1 MTASDIWLDELHR
14 RDLDD
19 AIGQARLAL
28 HAREETLHRLLR
40 TAFRDPLIVEK
51 FHNQVALRGPDAA
64 VEIAQG
70 RHALPRWLWFGR
82 LRGNAIASPG
92 LQAEA
97 KASLDQLPD
106 AVRSF
111 LATRDELR
119 DLTAMRVRVQPTGR
133 DAQPRDSDRD
143 HARLHTRL
151 RRDRAP

>member
-40 TAFRDPLIVEK
+40 TAFRDPAIVEK
-51 FHNQVALRGPDAA
+51 FYNQVALRGPDTA
-64 VEIAQG
+64 VEIIQG
-70 RHALPRWLWFGR
+70 RHAMPRWMWFGR
-82 LRGNAIASPG
+82 LRGNALINPG

-97 KASLDQLPD
+97 KASLDQLPEV
-106 AVRSF
+106 VRSF

-119 DLTAMRVRVQPTGR
+119 DLMAMRARVQPTGR
-133 DAQPRDSDRD
+133 NVQPRDIERD
-143 HARLHTRL
+143 HARPLTRL
-151 RRDRAP
+151 RRDRTP